1 MMNQTDNPTPPH
13 WPSRFLRWYCH
24 PDYLEDIEGD
34 LIERFEADTVVK
46 GSKTARWNFTKDVAR
61 LFRPGI
67 IRPLSGSDQLNQY
80 GMFKNYIKVGVRNI
94 LRQKAFSVINIAGLA
109 IGIACCLLILL
120 YVNDELS
127 YDRYNK
133 NFDRIYRILH
143 TYRNAEN
150 PGSLPPPSPEDF
162 QVWGSAPVGPA
173 LQAEFP
179 EIEGYF
185 RFTSPSQLLFQYGSK
200 RFQEDN
206 MVFADSSAF
215 QVFSW
220 NLISGNPKTALKEPN
235 SIVLTLSTAMKYFG
249 YEDPMG
255 KTINIDQT
263 ETFIVTGVMEDVPS
277 NTHFTFDGLISMTTF
292 QNWRPEIFDSWGY
305 VDFYTYFLLK
315 ENTHIE
321 SLESKIPGFIE
332 HNGPDWYKSD
342 NTIAF
347 EPLSA
352 AYLHSRAARQPGTT
366 GSYTNIYIFSFI
378 AGFILLIAC
387 INFMNL
393 STARSMERA
402 KEIGVR
408 KAIGAQRYSLMAQF
422 LLESIMLTWL
432 AALLAVVLAAFVLPF
447 TRELSG
453 KALYF
458 SDLLSWQFISI
469 FTGSV
474 IFVGLFAGSYPAW
487 VLAKFKSS
495 QVLKGRFKS
504 SSGGILLRKALV
516 VFQFALSMSLIVG
529 TVVVFSQLRLLRTL
543 DMGFAKDQMLVIDFG
558 WDARIQEQVESI
570 KTELGKHPKVNKVS
584 ASRAVPGAFLPNAGT
599 SIESASGEMIVHNP
613 GIYEIDP
620 DFVPTYEIETV
631 AGRAFSDAFPSD
643 TTKALLINEAA
654 ARLYGYSDMEDVIGK
669 KFSQWGREGTVVGVV
684 KDFNYKSLHDKVE
697 PLSIRYAPSN
707 SLRRFS
713 LKIAPEGMAATLAD
727 LEQLWSQLVPHRPFI
742 YSFLDDSF
750 NRQYEADV
758 LFGNIFTVFSGL
770 AILIACLGLF
780 GLTTY
785 TTALK
790 TKEIGIRKVLG
801 ASLFSIV
808 TLLSK
813 DYIRLFFVAVLI
825 GIPVSWFAMNSW
837 LNGFAYKMEI
847 GPGVFIVA
855 AVVCVL
861 IALSTISWQSIHSA
875 LRNPVDSLK
884 DE

>member
-1 MMNQTDNPTPPH
+1 MNPSDTLPPPY
-13 WPSRFLRWYCH
+13 WANRFLRWYCH

-34 LIERFEADTVVK
+34 LVERFEADLAVK
-46 GSKTARWNFTKDVAR
+46 GPKVARWNYTKDVFR

-67 IRPLSGSDQLNQY
+67 IRPLSGNHQLNHY
-80 GMFKNYIKVGVRNI
+80 GMFKNYIKVGARNI

-133 NFDRIYRILH
+133 NFDRIYRVLH

-162 QVWGSAPVGPA
+162 QVWGSAPIGPA
-173 LQAEFP
+173 LQTDFP
-179 EIEGYF
+179 EIESYF

-206 MVFADSSAF
+206 MVFADSTAF
-215 QVFSW
+215 QIFSW

-255 KTINIDQT
+255 KTINIDHT
-263 ETFIVTGVMEDVPS
+263 ETFVVTGVMEDVPP
-277 NTHFTFDGLISMTTF
+277 NTHFTFDGLISMSTF
-292 QNWRPEIFDSWGY
+292 QNWRPGIFDSWGY
-305 VDFYTYFLLK
+305 VDFYTYFLLR

-321 SLESKIPGFIE
+321 SLESKIPDFIE

-352 AYLHSRAARQPGTT
+352 AYLHSKAARQPGTT

-408 KAIGAQRYSLMAQF
+408 KAIGAQRYSLITQF
-422 LLESIMLTWL
+422 LLESIMLTML
-432 AALLAVVLAAFVLPF
+432 AAVLALVLVALVLPF

-458 SDLLSWQFISI
+458 SDLLSWQFITL

-474 IFVGLFAGSYPAW
+474 IFVGLIAGSYPAW
-487 VLAKFKSS
+487 VLARFKSS
-495 QVLKGRFKS
+495 QVLKGRLKPPS
-504 SSGGILLRKALV
+504 RGISLRKVLV

-529 TVVVFSQLRLLRTL
+529 TAVVFSQLKHLRTL
-543 DMGFAKDQMLVIDFG
+543 DTGFTKDQILVIDFG
-558 WDARIQEQVESI
+558 WDSKVQEQIASI
-570 KTELGKHPKVNKVS
+570 KTELGKHPSVSMVS
-584 ASRAVPGAFLPNAGT
+584 ASRAVPGAFLPDAGT
-599 SIESASGEMIVHNP
+599 SIESASGEMKVYNP
-613 GIYEIDP
+613 GIYEIDE
-620 DFVPTYEIETV
+620 DFIPIYEIGLI
-631 AGRAFSDAFPSD
+631 AGRAFSDTFPSD

-654 ARLYGYSDMEDVIGK
+654 AKLYGYADMEDVIGK
-669 KFSQWGREGTVVGVV
+669 KFTQWGREGKVVGVV
-684 KDFNYKSLHDKVE
+684 KDFNYKSLHSKVE
-697 PLSIRYAPSN
+697 PLSIRYAPTGA
-707 SLRRFS
+707 LRHFS
-713 LKIAPEGMAATLAD
+713 LKVAPEEMTTTLAE

-758 LFGNIFTVFSGL
+758 RFGQIFTVFSSL

-813 DYIRLFFVAVLI
+813 GYIKLFLIAVLI
-825 GIPVSWFAMNSW
+825 GIPVSWFAMNNW
-837 LNGFAYKMEI
+837 LDNFAYKMEI

-855 AVVCVL
+855 ASICLL
-861 IALSTISWQSIHSA
+861 IALSTISWQSVHSA